1 MTSITSLQDVPAER
15 AVLGCILMDNSVLTN
30 VQEVVTAD
38 DFAVAAHGDIFRAIV
53 AIDQRSERV
62 DPLTVAEQLKIDGK
76 LASVGG
82 PGYVAQLDQ
91 TVPFAQ
97 NAVEYAKIIK
107 NNSTRRLLAGA
118 GKEIL
123 DLASQETGDVAEL
136 LDEAERKVF
145 QIAEKRRAGDL
156 RPMSDL
162 MEEALTMLDKM
173 KNSGGGVTGVASGF
187 VDLDN
192 QLTGFHGG
200 ELIVLAARPGI
211 GKTSLA
217 MNFALHVAGKENLPV
232 AVFSLE
238 MPAVQ
243 LLTRL
248 LATHA
253 KVDMKKLRGGRLSPA
268 DEERISESA
277 NELFKAKFYIDDS
290 GGLSSFDLRAKARR
304 LVQKEGQLG
313 LIVIDYLQLMH
324 QKGKVESRQ
333 LEIAEISRALKQL
346 AKELNVAII
355 ALSQLNRKVE
365 ERKGGKPML
374 SDLRESGAIEQDA
387 DVVMFI
393 HREEEGEEGG
403 AAPPERSTNI
413 NVELIIA
420 KQRNGPVGSIDLV
433 FMSEFTRFESRVR
446 DWQGGS

>member
-1 MTSITSLQDVPAER
+1 MTNLTALQDVPAER

-30 VQEVVTAD
+30 VQEVIAAD
-38 DFAVAAHGDIFRAIV
+38 DFSVAAHGDIFRAIV

-97 NAVEYAKIIK
+97 NAIEYAKIIK

-393 HREEEGEEGG
+393 HREEEGEDGG
-403 AAPPERSTNI
+403 GAPPERSTNI

-433 FMSEFTRFESRVR
+433 FMSEFTRFESRIR

>member
-1 MTSITSLQDVPAER
+1 
-15 AVLGCILMDNSVLTN
+15 
-30 VQEVVTAD
+30 
-38 DFAVAAHGDIFRAIV
+38 
-53 AIDQRSERV
+53 
-62 DPLTVAEQLKIDGK
+62 
-76 LASVGG
+76 
-82 PGYVAQLDQ
+82 
-91 TVPFAQ
+91 
-97 NAVEYAKIIK
+97 
-107 NNSTRRLLAGA
+107 
-118 GKEIL
+118 
-123 DLASQETGDVAEL
+123 
-136 LDEAERKVF
+136 
-145 QIAEKRRAGDL
+145 
-156 RPMSDL
+156 
-162 MEEALTMLDKM
+162 
-173 KNSGGGVTGVASGF
+173 
-187 VDLDN
+187 
-192 QLTGFHGG
+192 
-200 ELIVLAARPGI
+200 
-211 GKTSLA
+211 
-217 MNFALHVAGKENLPV
+217 
-232 AVFSLE
+232 
-238 MPAVQ
+238 VQ

-304 LVQKEGQLG
+304 LNQKEGKLG

-346 AKELNVAII
+346 SKELDVPII

-393 HREEEGEEGG
+393 HREEEGEDGG
-403 AAPPERSTNI
+403 GAPPERGSNM

-420 KQRNGPVGSIDLV
+420 KQRNGPIGSVDLI
-433 FMSEFTRFESRVR
+433 FMSEFTRFESRIR
-446 DWQGGS
+446 DWQGGA